1 MNDIIFRGI
10 ATGFRQWRIVAIVY
24 ALQLC
29 LALTLGMQA
38 YEVLEASIGHSLELH
53 KLLQGYDHTVLT
65 DFLNVHGA
73 SITPLLGQ
81 LRWLALVWLFF
92 SVFIQGGMLYCAASA
107 ERISGRAFW
116 QGGAAYF
123 LAFLPLALFF
133 LALALVW
140 TAVLWLPAA
149 AGLGWA
155 LEELPSEKYAVW
167 GAVFLFFVWLSGLA
181 VLFAWAALSRLH
193 HIRRGG
199 RFGGMIKNGFRAFW
213 RDKTRCLGLL
223 AAFGGIFL
231 LLTLVYWTAG
241 SYGGMTSPGMILV
254 FFGAQQAFVFAR
266 IALRQMAYAALAR
279 IMAA

>member
-81 LRWLALVWLFF
+81 LRWLALVWLLF
-92 SVFIQGGMLYCAASA
+92 SVFLDGGLLYCAALPEQASW
-107 ERISGRAFW
+107 RAFW
-116 QGGAAYF
+116 QGGAAWFFPF
-123 LAFLPLALFF
+123 LKIALVF

-140 TAVLWLPAA
+140 SAAVLVPVVAFLE
-149 AGLGWA
+149 LA
-155 LEELPSEKYAVW
+155 LEYFPSEVYAVW
-167 GAVFLFFVWLSGLA
+167 GV
-181 VLFAWAALSRLH
+181 
-193 HIRRGG
+193 
-199 RFGGMIKNGFRAFW
+199 
-213 RDKTRCLGLL
+213 LGLL
-223 AAFGGIFL
+223 AVWLVGLGVLLVWSVLSRLQRLRNGTSTVVSLKTGGRVFRQHKARYFGLLAVFAGIQL
-231 LLTLVYWTAG
+231 ALIMLYWTLE
-241 SYGGMTSPGMILV
+241 SLSGMTSPMQIVV
-254 FFGAQQAFVFAR
+254 FFGVQQAFVFLR
-266 IALRQMAYAALAR
+266 ILLRQMLYAAAG
-279 IMAA
+279 

>member
-81 LRWLALVWLFF
+81 LRWLALVWLLF
-92 SVFIQGGMLYCAASA
+92 SVFTDGGLLYCTASPQQA
-107 ERISGRAFW
+107 SWRSFW

-123 LAFLPLALFF
+123 FAFSAARVVFSGAGAGVDGGF
-133 LALALVW
+133 V
-140 TAVLWLPAA
+140 A
-149 AGLGWA
+149 AG
-155 LEELPSEKYAVW
+155 
-167 GAVFLFFVWLSGLA
+167 
-181 VLFAWAALSRLH
+181 
-193 HIRRGG
+193 GG
-199 RFGGMIKNGFRAFW
+199 RPGLGSGGVAF
-213 RDKTRCLGLL
+213 
-223 AAFGGIFL
+223 
-231 LLTLVYWTAG
+231 
-241 SYGGMTSPGMILV
+241 
-254 FFGAQQAFVFAR
+254 
-266 IALRQMAYAALAR
+266 
-279 IMAA
+279 